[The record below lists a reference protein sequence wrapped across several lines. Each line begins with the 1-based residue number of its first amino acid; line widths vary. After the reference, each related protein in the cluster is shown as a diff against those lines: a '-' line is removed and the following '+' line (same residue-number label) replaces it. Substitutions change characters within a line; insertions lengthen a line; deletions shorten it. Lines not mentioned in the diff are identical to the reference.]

1 MLTARPVHAY
11 LSVRTKSEENQVTR
25 MSKMPVLFAGHG
37 SPMNLVEDN
46 DFTRSMKKLSRRLPR
61 PEAICVISSHWQ
73 TVGTRVCCNA
83 FPRQIYDFYDFPP
96 LLYDIVYEPE
106 GAPTFALEAIELLGG
121 EEKNVRCN
129 NHSKGDIDWGND
141 HGAWAVL
148 YHLYPQANIPTFY
161 ISVDM
166 HASAREH
173 AELGKKLLPLRSNGV
188 LIVGSGNV
196 VHNLFDLD
204 RRNIDAA
211 PASTGVDFEKYI
223 KGALVENDL
232 DRLITYEHCGS
243 PARYSAPT
251 PDHFMPLLWVAA
263 LREVGD
269 IISFPHEG
277 FQNRSI
283 SMLSVLIEDVSAA

>member
-1 MLTARPVHAY
+1 
-11 LSVRTKSEENQVTR
+11 

-46 DFTRSMKKLSRRLPR
+46 AYTRSMKKLSNRLPR

-83 FPRQIYDFYDFPP
+83 YPRQIYDFYDFPP
-96 LLYDIVYEPE
+96 PLYDIVYEPE
-106 GAPTFALEAIELLGG
+106 GAPEFAIEAIELLGA

-129 NHSKGDIDWGND
+129 NFAKGDIEWGND

-148 YHLYPQANIPTFY
+148 YHLYPQADIPTFY

-166 HASAREH
+166 HCSAREH
-173 AELGKKLLPLRSNGV
+173 IEFGKKMRILRSKGV
-188 LIVGSGNV
+188 LIVGSGNI
-196 VHNLFDLD
+196 VHNFSDMN
-204 RRNIDAA
+204 RRNIDAV
-211 PASTGVDFEKYI
+211 PASPGISFVDYI
-223 KGALVENDL
+223 KGALADNDL
-232 DRLITYEHCGS
+232 DKLASYEHCGT

-251 PDHFMPLLWVAA
+251 PDHIIPLLWCAA
-263 LREVGD
+263 LRDDGD
-269 IISFPHEG
+269 VISFPYEG

-283 SMLSVLIEDVSAA
+283 SMLTVLIEDAAA

>member
-1 MLTARPVHAY
+1 
-11 LSVRTKSEENQVTR
+11 
-25 MSKMPVLFAGHG
+25 MSRMPVLFTGHG

-46 DFTRSMKKLSRRLPR
+46 TYTRSLRKLPSRLPR
-61 PEAICVISSHWQ
+61 PAAICVISSHWQ
-73 TVGTRVCCNA
+73 TAGTRVCCNA
-83 FPRQIYDFYDFPP
+83 FPRQIYDFYDFPAP
-96 LLYDIVYEPE
+96 LYDIVYEPE
-106 GAPTFALEAIELLGG
+106 GAPEFALEAIGLLGG

-129 NHSKGDIDWGND
+129 NFAKGDIEWGND

-148 YHLYPQANIPTFY
+148 YHLYPQADIPTFY

-173 AELGKKLLPLRSNGV
+173 VELGTKLRPLRSKGV

-196 VHNLFDLD
+196 VHNLLDMD

-211 PASTGVDFEKYI
+211 PASPGVDFEDYI
-223 KGALVENDL
+223 KAALEENDL
-232 DRLITYEHCGS
+232 AKLAGYEHCGT

-251 PDHFMPLLWVAA
+251 PDHILPLLWIAA
-263 LREVGD
+263 QREAGD
-269 IISFPHEG
+269 VLSFPYEG

-283 SMLSVLIEDVSAA
+283 SMLSVLIEDESVP